1 MRVAKDDI
9 PAKIDVP
16 GAKARQLSDFG
27 STDAAKTIGAEYFS
41 VAAGTDM
48 APLLKGLE
56 NDACQA
62 PHWGYLIEGEVI
74 VSYTN
79 GTEETINGGDL
90 FFWPPGHSVRVL
102 DDAEVIL
109 FSPQDEHLRV
119 IDHMKT
125 QMGV

>member
-9 PAKIDVP
+9 PALIDVP
-16 GAKARQLSDFG
+16 GAKARQLSGFG
-27 STDAAKTIGAEYFS
+27 DMTGAGTIGAEYFS

-56 NDACQA
+56 DDACQA
-62 PHWGYLIEGEVI
+62 PHWGYLIQGEVV

-79 GTEETINGGDL
+79 GTEEAVTGGDL
-90 FFWPPGHSVRVL
+90 FYWPPGHSPRVL

-109 FSPQDEHLRV
+109 FSPQESHLPV
-119 IDHMKT
+119 LEHMKT